1 MHRIARHLFLGLA
14 VASLSLAA
22 CGEDEDE
29 HEHEHEHEHDAGTDA
44 AMDHDGMDM
53 TDGSMDHDGMDMTD
67 GSMDHDGMDMSDA
80 DMMAG
85 CDTAMT
91 YEAGMQVATATGA
104 FTVELVD
111 AAPAPPDVGDNAFTV
126 RVLDGDGQAITDAT
140 VTVGGWM
147 PAHNHGTAPPTSDL
161 TADAMSGDYSVDG
174 VNLFMPG
181 LWEITFAVTSGD
193 VTDEALFTF
202 CLQG

>member
-1 MHRIARHLFLGLA
+1 MHRIARHLLLGLF
-14 VASLSLAA
+14 VASLSLAG
-22 CGEDEDE
+22 CGDEEDEE
-29 HEHEHEHEHDAGTDA
+29 HDHDHEHDAGSDA
-44 AMDHDGMDM
+44 
-53 TDGSMDHDGMDMTD
+53 SMDHDGMDMDHD
-67 GSMDHDGMDMSDA
+67 GMDMDHDGMDMSDA

-91 YEAGMQVATATGA
+91 YEAGMQVATATSA
-104 FTVELVD
+104 FTVELVE

-126 RVLDGDGQAITDAT
+126 RVLGTDGQAITDAT
-140 VTVGGWM
+140 VTVAGWM

-161 TADAMSGDYSVDG
+161 TADAMSGDYSVEG
-174 VNLFMPG
+174 INLFMPG
-181 LWEITFAVTSGD
+181 LWEITFEVTSGD